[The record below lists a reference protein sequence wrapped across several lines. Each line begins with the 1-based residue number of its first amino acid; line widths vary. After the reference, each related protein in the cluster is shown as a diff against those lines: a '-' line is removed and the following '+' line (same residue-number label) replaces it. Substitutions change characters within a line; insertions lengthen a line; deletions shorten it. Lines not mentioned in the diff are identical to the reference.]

1 MTSHYSVII
10 QPAAEAD
17 LESAYLYIAQESP
30 KNALNWFFQMQ
41 SEIRTLETLPF
52 RCPLA
57 PENGVFDQEI
67 RQLIVGKYRVLFTVV
82 STHVHILH
90 VRHGAQL
97 WLFPESG

>member
-1 MTSHYSVII
+1 MTYHYSVMI

-17 LESAYLYIAQESP
+17 LENAYLYIAHESP

-41 SEIRTLETLPF
+41 SEIRTLESLPF

-57 PENGVFDQEI
+57 PENSVFDQEI
-67 RQLIVGKYRVLFTVV
+67 RQLIVGKYRVLFTVK
-82 STHVHILH
+82 SPHVHILH

-97 WLFPESG
+97 RLFPEP